1 MDYLCVDGV
10 YIINNVEHSRSFR
23 IALPIGDML
32 SVRAPAETIP
42 ATELLLIYQSKVPLT
57 IVSLPSFVS
66 CVIFPES
73 ISSTYILLLE
83 T

>member
-42 ATELLLIYQSKVPLT
+42 ATELLLIYP
-57 IVSLPSFVS
+57 I
-66 CVIFPES
+66 ES
-73 ISSTYILLLE
+73 SVDNRIASVFC
-83 T
+83 